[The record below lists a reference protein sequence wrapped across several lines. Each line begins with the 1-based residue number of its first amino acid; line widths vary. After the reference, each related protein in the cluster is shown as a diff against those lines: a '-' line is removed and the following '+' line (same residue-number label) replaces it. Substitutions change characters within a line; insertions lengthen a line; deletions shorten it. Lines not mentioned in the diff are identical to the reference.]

1 MFSFLKIRGLRE
13 TISLLV
19 ILALAL
25 TPPICALLDNSFYVG
40 VVNNMMIFAVAAVA
54 LNLILGYGG
63 MISFGH
69 AAYIGIGAYCVGIPA
84 YYDMTNGW
92 LHLAYTIF
100 FCGAFAFVTG
110 AISLRTKGVHFI
122 MITMAFAQMA
132 FYAFISL
139 EEYGGDD
146 GLVIYDRSVFT
157 SLIDLEDDLVFY
169 YVTLAVLLGVVVI
182 TWQIMRSRFGMV
194 IKGAKGNEARMKA
207 LGFNCYAYRLT
218 AYVISGILCGLAGM
232 LLANRDL
239 FISPEIMD
247 WTRSGELMFMVILG
261 GTGSL
266 FGPIL
271 GAGVFK
277 ILEEVLSNI
286 WHHWHLIF
294 GVFLV
299 AVVLYAPK
307 GLDSLMDIGKKKND

>member
-1 MFSFLKIRGLRE
+1 
-13 TISLLV
+13 
-19 ILALAL
+19 
-25 TPPICALLDNSFYVG
+25 
-40 VVNNMMIFAVAAVA
+40 
-54 LNLILGYGG
+54 
-63 MISFGH
+63 
-69 AAYIGIGAYCVGIPA
+69 
-84 YYDMTNGW
+84 
-92 LHLAYTIF
+92 
-100 FCGAFAFVTG
+100 
-110 AISLRTKGVHFI
+110 
-122 MITMAFAQMA
+122 MA

-157 SLIDLEDDLVFY
+157 SLIDLEDDLTFY
-169 YVTLAVLLGVVVI
+169 YLTLAVLLAVVLV

-194 IKGAKGNEARMKA
+194 IRGAKGNEARMKA

-218 AYVISGILCGLAGM
+218 AYVISGVLCGLAGM

-239 FISPEIMD
+239 FITPEFMD

-261 GTGSL
+261 GTSSL

-277 ILEEVLSNI
+277 VLEEVLSS
-286 WHHWHLIF
+286 WWQYWHLIF

-299 AVVLYAPK
+299 VVVLFAPK
-307 GLDSLMDIGKKKND
+307 GLDGLMEWRRKKDD

>member
-169 YVTLAVLLGVVVI
+169 YVTLLFYWASLSSLG
-182 TWQIMRSRFGMV
+182 RS
-194 IKGAKGNEARMKA
+194 
-207 LGFNCYAYRLT
+207 
-218 AYVISGILCGLAGM
+218 CGHASAWL
-232 LLANRDL
+232 
-239 FISPEIMD
+239 
-247 WTRSGELMFMVILG
+247 
-261 GTGSL
+261 
-266 FGPIL
+266 
-271 GAGVFK
+271 
-277 ILEEVLSNI
+277 
-286 WHHWHLIF
+286 
-294 GVFLV
+294 
-299 AVVLYAPK
+299 
-307 GLDSLMDIGKKKND
+307 